1 MKADVT
7 DEAAVSALVQGAA
20 RRFSGLGVV
29 VFAATAPILPAPFED
44 LTWEAMRKHLDVQ
57 LKGAFLL
64 AKACV
69 PVMRAQGY
77 GKIVHV
83 GSQAADGEPT
93 PKWTAYA
100 VAKSALATFTRSL
113 AAELGPAGITVNAVS
128 PGMTETALVGDVP
141 EKARLVLARQTP
153 LRRLATPED
162 VAGAV
167 AYLASPDADYVTG
180 ETLRVNGGQ
189 VMR

>member
-1 MKADVT
+1 
-7 DEAAVSALVQGAA
+7 
-20 RRFSGLGVV
+20 
-29 VFAATAPILPAPFED
+29 
-44 LTWEAMRKHLDVQ
+44 
-57 LKGAFLL
+57 
-64 AKACV
+64 
-69 PVMRAQGY
+69 
-77 GKIVHV
+77 
-83 GSQAADGEPT
+83 
-93 PKWTAYA
+93 
-100 VAKSALATFTRSL
+100 
-113 AAELGPAGITVNAVS
+113 
-128 PGMTETALVGDVP
+128 MTETALIGDIP